1 MEEITQKELIQ
12 ERHQFIRYINQQVQT
27 LVSWNARDPEN
38 LLAGDLRDQQGDYED
53 IQFLKNVS
61 QI

>member
-27 LVSWNARDPEN
+27 LVSWNAGDPEN
-38 LLAGDLRDQQGDYED
+38 QLAGDQLRDYED
-53 IQFLKNVS
+53 IQF
-61 QI
+61 

>member
-12 ERHQFIRYINQQVQT
+12 ETHQFIRYINQQVQT

-53 IQFLKNVS
+53 IWF
-61 QI
+61 